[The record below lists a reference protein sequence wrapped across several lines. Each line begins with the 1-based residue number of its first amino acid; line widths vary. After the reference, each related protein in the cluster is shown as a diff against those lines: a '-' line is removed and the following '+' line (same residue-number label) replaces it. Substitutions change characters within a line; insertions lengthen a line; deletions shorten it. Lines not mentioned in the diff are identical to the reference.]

1 MLETQRGGEI
11 VVNTEVLTDIIEK
24 SGLKREYI
32 AQRLGITRQ
41 TLTAK
46 IAGDSEFSVSE
57 VRALCDVLGIKKLR
71 DINQIFFMRG

>member
-1 MLETQRGGEI
+1 MMETQRGGEI
-11 VVNTEVLTDIIEK
+11 VVNTEALTEILEK

-57 VRALCDVLGIKKLR
+57 VRALCDVLSIKKLR
-71 DINQIFFMRG
+71 DIDQIFFMRG

>member
-1 MLETQRGGEI
+1 M
-11 VVNTEVLTDIIEK
+11 VNTEVLTDIIEK

>member
-1 MLETQRGGEI
+1 M
-11 VVNTEVLTDIIEK
+11 VNTEVLTEIIEK

-57 VRALCDVLGIKKLR
+57 VRALCDVLSIKKLR
-71 DINQIFFMRG
+71 DIDQIFFMRG

>member
-1 MLETQRGGEI
+1 M
-11 VVNTEVLTDIIEK
+11 VNTEVLTDLVEK

-46 IAGDSEFSVSE
+46 IAGESEFTVSE
-57 VRALCDVLGIKKLR
+57 VRAICDVLQIKRLR
-71 DINQIFFMRG
+71 DIDQLFFMRE